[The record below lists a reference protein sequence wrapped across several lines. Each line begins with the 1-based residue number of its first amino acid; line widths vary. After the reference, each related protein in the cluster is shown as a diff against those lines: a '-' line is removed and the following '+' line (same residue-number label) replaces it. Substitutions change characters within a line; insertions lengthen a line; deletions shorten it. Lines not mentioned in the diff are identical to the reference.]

1 MKCYV
6 SLCLDLKKNVV
17 IHYFNFHAKN
27 TEYTLVIISIIAETI
42 FTASLQI
49 NCSRQNWIIW
59 VKTSLMEMICQSKIE
74 IYLFYLVGSFW
85 IHFFQAPK
93 YLLNAW
99 VHKITYF
106 QLCVRALIWPWQSFL
121 SRSISQFSPNITKLY
136 PQPHSFLQNKTDT
149 RSYHITIK
157 LGHLI
162 HLSEMKA
169 HYNFES
175 NVHSWTA
182 ECLKSHSWS
191 VLPIKHSNVSWGIWT
206 LDFSVT
212 SLWSNYH
219 KIWYTRD
226 HTDKNNQ
233 TLGRIRSR
241 RQE

>member
-1 MKCYV
+1 
-6 SLCLDLKKNVV
+6 
-17 IHYFNFHAKN
+17 
-27 TEYTLVIISIIAETI
+27 
-42 FTASLQI
+42 
-49 NCSRQNWIIW
+49 
-59 VKTSLMEMICQSKIE
+59 MICQSKIE

-99 VHKITYF
+99 VHKISYF

-121 SRSISQFSPNITKLY
+121 SISQFSPNITKLY

-169 HYNFES
+169 HYNFGS
-175 NVHSWTA
+175 LKYWTVLPIQLCQGNKNNVHSWIA

-191 VLPIKHSNVSWGIWT
+191 VLLIKHSNVSWGIWT

-219 KIWYTRD
+219 KIWYNRD